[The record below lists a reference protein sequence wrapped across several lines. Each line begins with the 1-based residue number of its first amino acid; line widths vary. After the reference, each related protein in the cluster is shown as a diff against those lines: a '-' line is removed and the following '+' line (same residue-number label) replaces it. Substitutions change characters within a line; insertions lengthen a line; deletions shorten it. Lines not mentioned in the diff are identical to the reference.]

1 MITALALVALWGCAL
16 GWIRL
21 RARERVPLE
30 SRNVV
35 TADGWTLR
43 VWRRPAR
50 VRRWKEP
57 VVLAHGLA
65 NHHRVFSFPGPE
77 SLAAALS
84 ERGFDC
90 FLVDFR
96 DTAGARPAAGRRR
109 VSFDDLAELDVP
121 ALTSAVLAWS
131 GASTLH
137 WVGHSLGG
145 AVAAAAPPQPFA
157 GLVTLGSPLFF
168 GAQRKVVGLLR
179 LGLAL
184 TVGERFPL
192 AGLATVLAPLAGWL
206 PWPRRL
212 AVANLR
218 QLRGEVQR
226 WLLACAFA
234 PLWRGVMQQLL
245 DFFTHDVFRSGDRE
259 RDLRER
265 LRAIAVPCLVV
276 AGEIDA
282 LAPPAMAR
290 LHFEHLTTKDRA
302 LLVLGRAHGQV
313 DDYGHADLILGLR
326 APTEVFGPV
335 GTWLEARSTSALGA
349 TLDAPGTLERP
360 TPLNQGT

>member
-1 MITALALVALWGCAL
+1 MITALALVALWGCAV

-21 RARERVPLE
+21 RARDPVPLE
-30 SRNVV
+30 SREVV
-35 TADGWTLR
+35 TSDGWTLR
-43 VWRRPAR
+43 VWRRPAP

-77 SLAAALS
+77 SLASALAA
-84 ERGFDC
+84 RGFDC
-90 FLVDFR
+90 YLVDFR
-96 DTAGARPAAGRRR
+96 DTVSARPPPGRREAT
-109 VSFDDLAELDVP
+109 FDDLAECDVP
-121 ALTSAVLAWS
+121 ALASAVLAWS
-131 GASTLH
+131 GASSLH

-145 AVAAAAPPQPFA
+145 AVAAVAPPQPLA

-168 GAQRKVVGLLR
+168 GAQRPVVGLLR

-184 TVGERFPL
+184 TPGARFPL
-192 AGLATVLAPLAGWL
+192 AALAAVLSPLAGWL

-212 AVANLR
+212 AVANVQ

-234 PLWRGVMQQLL
+234 PLWRGVLRQLL
-245 DFFTHDVFRSGDRE
+245 DFFTHDVFRSVDRE
-259 RDLRER
+259 RDLREH
-265 LRAIAVPCLVV
+265 LRALAVPCLVV
-276 AGEIDA
+276 AGEVDA

-290 LHFEHLTTKDRA
+290 LHYEQLTTPDRT
-302 LLVLGRAHGQV
+302 LMVLGRAHGQV

-326 APTEVFGPV
+326 APVEVFGPV
-335 GTWLEARSTSALGA
+335 AAWLEARSTSALGA
-349 TLDAPGTLERP
+349 TLP
-360 TPLNQGT
+360 TRGEPATELPLQGT